1 MYVYAPSKLKNKIKE
16 FFGLDYDEF
25 IKRTKLLCDIEQQG
39 VFDNAKNF

>member
-25 IKRTKLLCDIEQQG
+25 IKRTELLCDIEQQR
-39 VFDNAKNF
+39 VFDNPKNF